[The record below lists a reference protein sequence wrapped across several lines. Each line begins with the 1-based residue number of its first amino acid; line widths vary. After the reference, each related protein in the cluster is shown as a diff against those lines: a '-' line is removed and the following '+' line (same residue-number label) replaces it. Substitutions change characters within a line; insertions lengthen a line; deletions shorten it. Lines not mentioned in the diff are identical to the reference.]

1 MSLNSH
7 WTCSVVTNELM
18 KQKALL
24 LDSLSPI
31 AEPGSPLLPLPPHWP
46 WNLFILFLIGHFLLT
61 HLLLEK
67 LKESAPS
74 RVVNVSSLAH
84 HLGRIHFHNL
94 QGEKFYQSGLAYCH
108 SKLANILFTQE
119 LARRLKGRLKSSE
132 YGDMGQWEVA
142 KSHRNQSCFLEPIWW
157 TASAFMALLGY
168 GFNKQPTNEC
178 WRWWGSPESLAFVF
192 TSCTTCSKLLNFS
205 RLNSSYVKWDCFM
218 GYCHD

>member
-1 MSLNSH
+1 MSLAVPMSLNSH
-7 WTCSVVTNELM
+7 WTCSVVNNELM

-31 AEPGSPLLPLPPHWP
+31 AEPGSPLLPLPPHWL
-46 WNLFILFLIGHFLLT
+46 WNWLILFLIGHFLLT

-67 LKESAPS
+67 LEESAPS

-84 HLGRIHFHNL
+84 LLGRIHFHNL

-132 YGDMGQWEVA
+132 YGDMSQWEVA
-142 KSHRNQSCFLEPIWW
+142 KSHRNQSCFLEPICRQHLLSWLCLGMVLVNSPQMNVGGDGGALKAW
-157 TASAFMALLGY
+157 LWHLLAARPAASCLTFQDLIPRM
-168 GFNKQPTNEC
+168 
-178 WRWWGSPESLAFVF
+178 
-192 TSCTTCSKLLNFS
+192 
-205 RLNSSYVKWDCFM
+205 
-218 GYCHD
+218 